1 MEIRGKKDG
10 SQTGL
15 NSGGRGLNQTDECRH
30 PETKDKNSGLLVF
43 PNMRDVV

>member
-15 NSGGRGLNQTDECRH
+15 NSGGRGLNQTEECRH
-30 PETKDKNSGLLVF
+30 PEKKDASGRLVF
-43 PNMRDVV
+43 PNMKDVI